1 MIFRNTSNLTDP
13 RGQFLFRASPL
24 TRTATPLALE
34 ATIDLARRRVVTARV
49 IRQMPWSPV
58 ALAVDRPPNDAVPL
72 LSRVSG
78 FGSIAHSLASVQ
90 ALEMAYEV
98 PPPPLVTLCRGLG
111 MAAEL
116 MATHTRQLFLTAG
129 PDYSEAALSRTSM
142 HLWRTAQTAKAAGTV
157 FHGYRTVADIMRGM
171 NPVRGKLY
179 RESLHLMRV
188 ACEVATMLFG
198 KYPHPSA
205 LFPGGLGIVPDRE
218 LFQGLLGRFNHL
230 LDHAKKVAAIWDD
243 LADFFAQRA
252 PAFESVGEG
261 PAHFLSFGLWDDPE
275 SFDASYAQSAN
286 WGIRRS
292 STPGLMRDRQLITTR
307 LPDLR
312 DQLAALRDQSI
323 ETGPLARLWLTA
335 LGGHF
340 RHEFIERTGKT
351 GGGGE
356 DAGLLFDVPKFQ
368 LPATYLQWRLP
379 ARVNAIERN
388 RARAYQIAFASIVG
402 LTCLLRA
409 FESLSRGAKAMSS
422 PYRVPAEGAGVGF
435 WEEGGGTILHEVT
448 LRQRRLSGYQVLT
461 PDVWLAS
468 EGEPSRPSTAL
479 EAALL
484 ATPLVEEFSQPE
496 TFTGIDLFR
505 VIRSFDA

>member
-13 RGQFLFRASPL
+13 RGHFVFRASPL

-34 ATIDLARRRVVTARV
+34 ATIDLARRRVVAARV
-49 IRQMPWSPV
+49 TRLMAWSPV
-58 ALAVDRPPNDAVPL
+58 ALATDRSPSDAVPL
-72 LSRVSG
+72 LSRISG

-90 ALEMAYEV
+90 ALEMVYEV

-142 HLWRTAQTAKAAGTV
+142 HLWRTAQTAKASGTV
-157 FHGYRTVADIMRGM
+157 FHGYRTIADIMRGM

-198 KYPHPSA
+198 KYPHPST

-230 LDHAKKVAAIWDD
+230 LDHAKKVTAIWDD

-252 PAFESVGEG
+252 PSFEAVGEG

-275 SFDASYAQSAN
+275 SYDASYAQCGN
-286 WGIRRS
+286 WGNRRS
-292 STPGLMRDRQLITTR
+292 STPGLMRDRQLVTTR

-312 DQLAALRDQSI
+312 DQLIALREQPV

-335 LGGHF
+335 LGGQL

-351 GGGGE
+351 GGE
-356 DAGLLFDVPKFQ
+356 EAGLLFDVPKFQ

-379 ARVNAIERN
+379 ARVNVIERN

-409 FESLSRGAKAMSS
+409 FESLSRGARAMSS

-435 WEEGGGTILHEVT
+435 WEEGGGAILHEVA
-448 LRQRRLSGYQVLT
+448 LRQRKLSDYQVLT
-461 PDVWLAS
+461 PDAWLAA
-468 EGEPSRPSTAL
+468 EGDSTRPSTAL